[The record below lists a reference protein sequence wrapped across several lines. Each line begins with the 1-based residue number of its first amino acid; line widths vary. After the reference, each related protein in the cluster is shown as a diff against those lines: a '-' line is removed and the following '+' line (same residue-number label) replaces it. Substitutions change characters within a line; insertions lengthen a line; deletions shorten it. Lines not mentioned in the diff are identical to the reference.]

1 MNVIISQC
9 YTIRKLCYH
18 AQVRS
23 HRTEKTLDVNKSET
37 QMGCEVKNSEDEL
50 QLYCTSNRTER

>member
-1 MNVIISQC
+1 MF
-9 YTIRKLCYH
+9 TIQKLCYH

-23 HRTEKTLDVNKSET
+23 HRAEKKTLDVNKSET
-37 QMGCEVKNSEDEL
+37 HMGCEVKNSEDEL